1 MDIGKK
7 VTVTYQLKRGNYAV
21 HCNDRSNSDIYY
33 NVASGSKFTDTNL
46 GQTHH
51 ADGQGTSDRAC
62 DKHSNNGQTR
72 GCVCEEDRIQREPIQ
87 RELLQQIEWSTW
99 SVAIT
104 MGETRVVTTQ
114 TNIRSTRLCASPLRD
129 LVQGVQVPS
138 REELVLNESTRIS

>member
-33 NVASGSKFTDTNL
+33 NVASGSKFADTNL

-51 ADGQGTSDRAC
+51 AVGQGTSDRAC

-72 GCVCEEDRIQREPIQ
+72 GILCEENRIQGKPIQ
-87 RELLQQIEWSTW
+87 RGLIQQIEWSTW

-104 MGETRVVTTQ
+104 MGKTRVVTTQ
-114 TNIRSTRLCASPLRD
+114 TNIRSTQVCASSLRN
-129 LVQGVQVPS
+129 LVRGTQVPS
-138 REELVLNESTRIS
+138 RKELVLSEPA

>member
-21 HCNDRSNSDIYY
+21 HCNDRSNSDIYH
-33 NVASGSKFTDTNL
+33 NVASGSKFADTNL

-72 GCVCEEDRIQREPIQ
+72 GSLCEEDRIQGKPIQ
-87 RELLQQIEWSTW
+87 RGLIQQIEWSTW
-99 SVAIT
+99 SVAIA
-104 MGETRVVTTQ
+104 MGQTRVVTTQ
-114 TNIRSTRLCASPLRD
+114 TNIRSTQVCASSLRN
-129 LVQGVQVPS
+129 LVRGTQVPS
-138 REELVLNESTRIS
+138 RKELVLSEPA

>member
-33 NVASGSKFTDTNL
+33 NVASRSKFTTVNH

-51 ADGQGTSDRAC
+51 AVGQGTSDRAC
-62 DKHSNNGQTR
+62 DKHSNKEQT
-72 GCVCEEDRIQREPIQ
+72 GGILCEEDCVQGKPIQ
-87 RELLQQIEWSTW
+87 RGLIQQIEWSTW

-114 TNIRSTRLCASPLRD
+114 TNIRSTQVCASSLRN
-129 LVQGVQVPS
+129 LVQGTQVS
-138 REELVLNESTRIS
+138 SGKELVLSEPA